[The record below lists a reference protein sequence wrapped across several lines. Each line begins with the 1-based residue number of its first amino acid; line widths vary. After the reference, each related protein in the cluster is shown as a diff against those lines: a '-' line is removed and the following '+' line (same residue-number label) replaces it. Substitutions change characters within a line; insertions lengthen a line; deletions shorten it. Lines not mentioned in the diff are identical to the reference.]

1 MSDADRGD
9 VMNETDDRLAGDP
22 VWEIFAPSVPLSPR
36 AGDRVR
42 RYQRLLVA
50 AGLIGLA
57 WFVSPPAAVLIA
69 CTAVAAPD
77 VRRGWQVARSIPDK
91 AGGTICARFT
101 YAWGAWKLGVAA
113 IVLMFVSIAEFAPKG
128 HSPQV
133 PASSLAALLL
143 CMVGFTFSAA
153 LTASGLLAAL
163 RSGMR
168 VWIGEGVNQART
180 LLFGMLLVGFV
191 FAVLGPMCVWLSGR
205 FPRAGDSRDDPLSTL
220 LPLFGCML
228 GGAVGILVVLEI
240 LCRRVIADHP
250 SKFGPKVPTV
260 GKWDSPRLSKHARPL
275 SDGE

>member
-1 MSDADRGD
+1 
-9 VMNETDDRLAGDP
+9 MNETDDRLAGDV
-22 VWEIFAPSVPLSPR
+22 VWELFAPSVPPSPR
-36 AGDRVR
+36 SGDRAR
-42 RYQRLLVA
+42 RYQYWLVV

-57 WFVSPPAAVLIA
+57 WFVSPSAAVLIA

-101 YAWGAWKLGVAA
+101 YAWGAWKFGVAA
-113 IVLMFVSIAEFAPKG
+113 MVLMFVFTAEYAAKG
-128 HSPQV
+128 KSPQV
-133 PASSLAALLL
+133 PASFLAALLL
-143 CMVGFTFSAA
+143 CMAGFTLSAA

-180 LLFGMLLVGFV
+180 LLFGMLLVGFA

-205 FPRAGDSRDDPLSTL
+205 FPRAGDSRDDPFSIL

-228 GGAVGILVVLEI
+228 GGAVGILVVLDI
-240 LCRRVIADHP
+240 VCLRVIADRP

-260 GKWDSPRLSKHARPL
+260 GKWDSSRLPKHARPP